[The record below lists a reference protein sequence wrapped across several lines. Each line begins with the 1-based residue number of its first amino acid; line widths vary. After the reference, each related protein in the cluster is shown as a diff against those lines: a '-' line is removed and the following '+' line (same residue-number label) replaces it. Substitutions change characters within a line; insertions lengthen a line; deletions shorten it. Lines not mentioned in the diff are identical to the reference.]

1 MSESVRIYFTADGRH
16 VLFFVASV
24 QGKGGR
30 KMDEIYHR
38 GMLSVKELAA
48 YLGVSVSI
56 AYRLANSTGF
66 PVLRL
71 GKRLLVPVE
80 ELRAWIARQT
90 NSGC

>member
-1 MSESVRIYFTADGRH
+1 
-16 VLFFVASV
+16 
-24 QGKGGR
+24 
-30 KMDEIYHR
+30 MDEICNR

-48 YLGVSVSI
+48 YLGVSLSV
-56 AYRLANSTGF
+56 AYRLVNSAGF

>member
-1 MSESVRIYFTADGRH
+1 
-16 VLFFVASV
+16 
-24 QGKGGR
+24 
-30 KMDEIYHR
+30 MDEIYNR

-48 YLGVSVSI
+48 YLGVSVSV
-56 AYRLANSTGF
+56 AYRLANSAGF